1 MKRREFITVIGGT
14 ATGLPVAERA
24 QQSGWI

>member
-1 MKRREFITVIGGT
+1 MKRREFITLICG
-14 ATGLPVAERA
+14 AAAGLPVVERA